1 MKNHQSFFERLVRK
15 VAVLFVEPSG
25 FSFAFA
31 RIQEIVSV
39 FGRKPFGLLYD
50 QNVVLVFNGFGLAG
64 KHVNVQPFETQLSRF
79 EKSVGINADLASAN
93 QDRITNSVWITRG
106 NNGGQIFNANTE
118 TSANKDASPE
128 GTMWAEGDIANAANL
143 NFRPFRAAVGSP
155 KDVVGKNLI
164 LFIPADNVMMTVH
177 FTEWSTGRAGGFAY
191 MRSTP

>member
-1 MKNHQSFFERLVRK
+1 MINKASKILMMLCALAFLAACTSDKEEIPDETIGVTIW
-15 VAVLFVEPSG
+15 SG
-25 FSFAFA
+25 PMTTFTKA
-31 RIQEIVSV
+31 
-39 FGRKPFGLLYD
+39 
-50 QNVVLVFNGFGLAG
+50 AG
-64 KHVNVQPFETQLSRF
+64 
-79 EKSVGINADLASAN
+79 ADPASQVN

-155 KDVVGKNLI
+155 KDVVGKDLI